1 MKICDYVNEGDG
13 VQHATMKER
22 VRKECY
28 TGTILILNCEFSS
41 ADKITAINTLR

>member
-1 MKICDYVNEGDG
+1 MIIMKICDYVNEGDG

-22 VRKECY
+22 VRK
-28 TGTILILNCEFSS
+28 GTILILNCEFSS